1 MHYNASTSSL
11 QWMPIVFG
19 SFMLLLAI
27 GMLVLSVSPPRSV
40 PASKQPLRRVGLLVC
55 ATVLIVLFSLL
66 MRSLYLDMK
75 TCTASTIEAGA
86 RPVDGELLVLE
97 NGKHIEFQISG
108 QKFKSAGSSGSSECG
123 FRASLGQSVALR
135 SGQQVRAMAVSG
147 VITKLSIL
155 Q

>member
-1 MHYNASTSSL
+1 
-11 QWMPIVFG
+11 
-19 SFMLLLAI
+19 MLLLAI

-40 PASKQPLRRVGLLVC
+40 PASKQPLRRVGLLVF
-55 ATVLIVLFSLL
+55 ATVLIVLLSLL

-86 RPVDGELLVLE
+86 RPVDGELVVLE
-97 NGKHIEFQISG
+97 GGKHIKFQIGG
-108 QKFKSAGSSGSSECG
+108 QNFKSAGSSGSSECG